1 MIRDFISNIY
11 LLIAFAITPIIAFF
25 IKINGENKK
34 IVRVVFAQLALTV
47 MITWKYPEL
56 VNEIYKYLNM
66 SFAITLIL
74 YILKEIRK
82 K

>member
-1 MIRDFISNIY
+1 MLSYFFSNIY
-11 LLIAFAITPIIAFF
+11 LLIVFAVTPIIVFF

-34 IVRVVFAQLALTV
+34 IVRVIFAQLALTV

-66 SFAITLIL
+66 SFAIALIL
-74 YILKEIRK
+74 YILKEIK